1 MINAAL
7 NTLTD
12 RQKDIVRMRF
22 GMDGEAHTLAKVAE
36 KYNIG
41 VARVLQI
48 EAKALRSLRE
58 SGYAKMLRDG
68 LRQNDQ

>member
-1 MINAAL
+1 
-7 NTLTD
+7 
-12 RQKDIVRMRF
+12 MRF

-36 KYNIG
+36 KYN
-41 VARVLQI
+41 VRVERVRQI